1 MQPTSPNQAKNW
13 TLCRLVWLLLVAVVA
28 KNAAAQKPYLQ
39 EPSRSFARVAS
50 LGGESGSSRE
60 FLSYNGRYAQ
70 APASVPMPVHRL
82 VDAANRLQ
90 GKPYIWGGGHKFL
103 NDRGYDCSGSVSY
116 VLHQAGLLRAPLQS
130 GEFLQYGDPGPGRY
144 ITIFM
149 KNGHVFMSVLG
160 LRFDTSDFGSGRGDG
175 PRWRPTARKFNGY
188 SMRHPPGL

>member
-1 MQPTSPNQAKNW
+1 MQPTSPNQSKNW
-13 TLCRLVWLLLVAVVA
+13 ALCRMVWLLLVAVLA
-28 KNAAAQKPYLQ
+28 KNAAAQN
-39 EPSRSFARVAS
+39 PSRQEQSRTFASVAS
-50 LGGESGSSRE
+50 LGSMSGSSRE

-70 APASVPMPVHRL
+70 APASVPMPVHCV
-82 VDAANRLQ
+82 VDAANGLQ
-90 GKPYIWGGGHKFL
+90 GKPYVWGGGHKYL

-116 VLHQAGLLRAPLQS
+116 VLHGAGLLKGPLQS
-130 GEFLQYGDPGPGRY
+130 REFLKFGEPGPGKY

-175 PRWRPTARKFNGY
+175 PRWRPTARSFRGY